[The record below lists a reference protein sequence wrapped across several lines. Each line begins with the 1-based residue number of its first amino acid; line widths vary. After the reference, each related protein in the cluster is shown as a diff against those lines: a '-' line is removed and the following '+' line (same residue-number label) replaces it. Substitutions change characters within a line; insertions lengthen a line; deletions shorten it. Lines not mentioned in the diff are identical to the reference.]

1 MTKKNERRDFIRKV
15 SLTGL
20 GLANTFTAVRADK
33 PEKINVYAIA
43 QG

>member
-1 MTKKNERRDFIRKV
+1 MTKKNERRDFTRKV
-15 SLTGL
+15 SLTGLGL

-43 QG
+43 